1 MYEFLKIFLDSYCMK
16 ILDSKPGASN
26 RTVLTPQILKILHA
40 HKKRTGMGAW
50 AILRDAR
57 DIPKGLNYG
66 TINAWFRGKVSSVRT
81 DYLSYVLLRYESQP
95 DLNLAPIT
103 KSMRNARKRKKSKR
117 DERSA
122 QNAEMITITN
132 DVHAEIVEE
141 IKRTRIGPVSFFMAV
156 KEVPPGLNSKIF
168 SSWVSREI
176 TKANKIHLDF
186 VREHLKKL
194 PTKKGAISPQKSK
207 RKSPTIFNKQDITP
221 EILKKLR
228 GYADEKYL
236 PKKIFKFFD
245 DAPDSL
251 YPGKI
256 SNWLAGIQKTAPKEH
271 IEYVLDGCKK
281 MKAHY
286 ELHTVEITDEIFEKL
301 KKYSDRRG
309 FLPERIFALSENVPQ
324 SLDAREIKK
333 WLNRRKSRVNK
344 DHLEFILRACEEL
357 EKNNKEYVEI
367 TENIREALLFHRKRT
382 GVGPGKLLSYADKI
396 PDGLTSPMINTW
408 FSKNVMT
415 ARKDYLLFVQEN
427 YDKMPSEGQT
437 TKERL
442 AELQTGIS
450 SKKEYIE
457 LTEEILYHLFTHK
470 VRTGVSPKK
479 LLQDKNNIPAGLE
492 FRDVNAWMKRAYQRI
507 PKNHYLYVIAE
518 WEKVP
523 SKV

>member
-1 MYEFLKIFLDSYCMK
+1 MK
-16 ILDSKPGASN
+16 ILDTMPGASN
-26 RTVLTPQILKILHA
+26 RTALTPEILKILHA

-66 TINAWFRGKVSSVRT
+66 AINAWLRGKVSSVRT
-81 DYLSYVLLRYESQP
+81 DYLSYVLLRYEAQP
-95 DLNLAPIT
+95 DLRFAPVT
-103 KSMRNARKRKKSKR
+103 KAMLNARRRKKSR
-117 DERSA
+117 SGERSV
-122 QNAEMITITN
+122 QNAEMVIITDDI
-132 DVHAEIVEE
+132 HAEIVEE
-141 IKRTRIGPVSFFMAV
+141 IKRTRIGPVSFFLAA
-156 KEVPPGLNSKIF
+156 KEVPSGLNSKIF

-176 TKANKIHLDF
+176 TEADKIHLEF
-186 VREHLKKL
+186 VRKYLKKL

-228 GYADEKYL
+228 DYADQEYL

-245 DAPDSL
+245 DVPDTL

-271 IEYVLDGCKK
+271 IAYVLDGCEK

-286 ELHTVEITDEIFEKL
+286 EIHTAEITDEIFKKL
-301 KKYSDRRG
+301 KKYSDRKG
-309 FLPERIFALSENVPQ
+309 FLPERIFALSEDVPHN
-324 SLDAREIKK
+324 LDAREIKK
-333 WLNRRKSRVNK
+333 WLNRRKTRANK
-344 DHLEFILRACEEL
+344 NHLEFVLRTCEEL
-357 EKNNKEYVEI
+357 EKNNKGYIEI
-367 TENIREALLFHRKRT
+367 TDDMRRALLFQRKRT
-382 GVGPGKLLSYADKI
+382 GVGPGKLLSCADKI
-396 PDGLTSPMINTW
+396 PDGLTPPMINTW
-408 FSKNVMT
+408 LSKNVIT
-415 ARKDYLLFVQEN
+415 ARKDHLLFVQEN
-427 YDKMPSEGQT
+427 YDKMPSPGQT

-442 AELQTGIS
+442 AELQTESS
-450 SKKEYIE
+450 SKNEYIE

-470 VRTGVSPKK
+470 VRTGVGPKK

-492 FRDVNAWMKRAYQRI
+492 SRHVNAWMKRAYQRI
-507 PKNHYLYVIAE
+507 PKSHYLYVIQE